1 MKRPKPIKPLQFI
14 ERDPLH
20 NLRLGLGHIEEALEA
35 LDNNRLPVVYL
46 SGNGSSVTLR
56 YETSTG
62 PGHDRPWLCLLKVL
76 QGFAQGQGY
85 IAAQTCP
92 ADWESRI
99 TPKSPAIPSMIAN
112 LEEQPKFLVQV

>member
-1 MKRPKPIKPLQFI
+1 MKKTNPKPLQFI

-46 SGNGSSVTLR
+46 SGGGTSVTLR
-56 YETSTG
+56 FECAGG
-62 PGHDRPWLCLLKVL
+62 PGHDRPWLALLKVL

-99 TPKSPAIPSMIAN
+99 TPKSPSIPDMIAD
-112 LEEQPKFLVQV
+112 LESQPKFLGQI